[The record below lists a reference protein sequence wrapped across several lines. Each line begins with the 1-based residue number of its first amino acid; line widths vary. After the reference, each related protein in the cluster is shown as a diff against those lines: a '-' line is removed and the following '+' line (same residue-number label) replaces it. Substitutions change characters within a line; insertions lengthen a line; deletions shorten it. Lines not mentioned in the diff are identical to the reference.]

1 MDKRVYIGADIG
13 GSHISVAGVE
23 ADTRKICTAVHRKQI
38 SADIDAES
46 FIGIL
51 NSLIALSLSETNDYN
66 LQGICCAFPSAFDYK
81 NGIAQYDGSNNKFQK
96 LLGLNVR
103 KSLTGSLAVFVPVS
117 FCNDAHSF
125 SLGEYALLPNTQMNM
140 MAITLGSGFGSS
152 FINDYRLLCN
162 TDKSIPNNGELYN
175 WPYKS
180 GVAEDYFSSKAL
192 IDGYFIKSGIR
203 AEGVK
208 QIKMAAENND
218 LDAIELFESF
228 GTDLGN
234 FLLHWAQRSHIEVIV
249 IGGSISGAWDFFYPS
264 LIQVFSD
271 ATCTCKVNLSDHP
284 EEASIRGAVFS
295 YITG

>member
-1 MDKRVYIGADIG
+1 MDKGVYIGADIG
-13 GSHISVAGVE
+13 GSHISVAGVD
-23 ADTRKICTAVHRKQI
+23 ADTRKICTAVQRKQI
-38 SADIDAES
+38 SADIEAES

-51 NSLIALSLSETNDYN
+51 NSLIALSLSEIKDYN
-66 LQGICCAFPSAFDYK
+66 LQGICCAFPSAFDYT
-81 NGIAQYDGSNNKFQK
+81 NGIAQYDGSNNKFEK
-96 LLGLNVR
+96 LVGLNVR
-103 KSLTGSLAVFVPVS
+103 KLITGSLAVFVPVS

-152 FINDYRLLCN
+152 FINDYRLLSV
-162 TDKSIPNNGELYN
+162 TDAAIPNNGELYN

-192 IDGYFIKSGIR
+192 IDGYFLKTGIR

-208 QIKMAAENND
+208 EIKMAAEEKD
-218 LDAIELFESF
+218 RSAIELFESF
-228 GTDLGN
+228 GTDLGS
-234 FLLHWAQRSHIEVIV
+234 FLLQWAQRSHIEVIV

-264 LIQVFSD
+264 LIRVFAD
-271 ATCTCKVNLSDHP
+271 AGSACKVTLSDHP